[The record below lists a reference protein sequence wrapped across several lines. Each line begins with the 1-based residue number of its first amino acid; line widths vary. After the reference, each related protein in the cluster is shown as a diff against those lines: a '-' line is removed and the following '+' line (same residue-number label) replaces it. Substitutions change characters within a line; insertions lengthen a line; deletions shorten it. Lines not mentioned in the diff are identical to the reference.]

1 MLFLNAAALE
11 TEYKATQDNLES
23 TFQINYLAQ
32 FYLARL
38 LLPTLLKT
46 KNSRLIVI

>member
-11 TEYKATQDNLES
+11 TEYEITQDNIES
-23 TFQINYLAQ
+23 SFQVNYLAQ

-38 LLPTLLKT
+38 LLPNLLNT